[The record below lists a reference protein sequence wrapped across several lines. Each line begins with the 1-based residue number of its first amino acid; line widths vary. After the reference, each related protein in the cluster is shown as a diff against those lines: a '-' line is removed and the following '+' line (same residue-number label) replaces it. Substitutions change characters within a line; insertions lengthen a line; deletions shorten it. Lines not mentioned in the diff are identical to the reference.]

1 MLDVQFYRV
10 SVGYKKKHYLVFIAL
25 SVAVRYLKNN
35 PMEISFLNCYCIFPY
50 SINEISPFLFLLTI
64 THIFKETVALFLGT
78 CTRFSLAQIGQALC
92 FNWNL
97 KKKPDAFSGKFERL
111 HDATT

>member
-10 SVGYKKKHYLVFIAL
+10 SVGYEKKHYLVFIAL

-64 THIFKETVALFLGT
+64 THIFKETVALFWELVLD
-78 CTRFSLAQIGQALC
+78 SVWLKLAKHFVLTGI
-92 FNWNL
+92 
-97 KKKPDAFSGKFERL
+97 
-111 HDATT
+111 